1 MNKIH
6 VVVVYYNKYKINIF
20 MCNFYCFFSAL
31 EYKHHEEQKT
41 LIDQWGLE
49 KDQLLNQ
56 NNLLNN
62 KLEQVQS
69 YENDLQSELLKNK
82 KVGLMWI
89 VVCLVICMTI
99 LIEM

>member
-1 MNKIH
+1 M
-6 VVVVYYNKYKINIF
+6 
-20 MCNFYCFFSAL
+20 FSAL

-62 KLEQVQS
+62 KLQQVQS

-82 KVGLMWI
+82 KVCLLI
-89 VVCLVICMTI
+89 VVCLLVICMTI
-99 LIEM
+99 LIQI